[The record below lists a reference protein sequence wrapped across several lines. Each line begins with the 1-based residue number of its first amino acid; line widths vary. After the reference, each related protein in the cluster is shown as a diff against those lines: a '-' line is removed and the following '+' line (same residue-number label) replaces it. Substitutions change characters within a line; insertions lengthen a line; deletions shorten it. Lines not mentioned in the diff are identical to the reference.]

1 MNRMWIILLIVLLSV
16 LVFIASHFSPA
27 LFKIA
32 NYLFFMSFIV
42 SLYALYTQEERT
54 VVERDT
60 NGILVTMAEVETN
73 PQPAQIILLLEKI
86 QIMNPSLL
94 QPNHLGKRIRHV
106 METSHFDVFW
116 KHNKQYYD
124 PQFVTFISPLV

>member
-1 MNRMWIILLIVLLSV
+1 
-16 LVFIASHFSPA
+16 
-27 LFKIA
+27 
-32 NYLFFMSFIV
+32 MSFIV

-60 NGILVTMAEVETN
+60 IGILNTMAEVETN

-116 KHNKQYYD
+116 KHSKPYYD
-124 PQFVTFISPLV
+124 PQFVAFISPLFISK